1 MSKES
6 ILLIGSKEK
15 FTLDYIY
22 YKSFKQ
28 LGYDVEF
35 LNIDKALKN
44 RIVAKFNSI
53 FPIFNYE
60 SLRKKIFFFFKKKKK
75 KYSKIIVFK
84 GIYLDDLT
92 VNKIRKL
99 QSNSTWIN
107 IFPDDPFNFSNS
119 SISNRKFFKTI
130 ALFDYFCI
138 WSHKIKRKLDKL
150 FPRNNFIYL
159 PFAYNSLNKYKINKK
174 YRENKNQIIFIGT
187 YDAERL
193 KIIKN
198 IKFKKKIYGGNWK
211 RIVTT
216 NLKNTEI
223 GYHLH
228 GKKLSKLISQSKITL
243 NILRKQNY
251 ASHNMKTFEIP
262 GNNGLMLTTRSKEQN
277 VFFKENKACYMY
289 SNSKELNKKI
299 KFIINN
305 PKKSE
310 KVRKYGNMLIKKHNY
325 LNRIKFLMN
334 KVNELN
340 RNKKQI

>member
-15 FTLDYIY
+15 FTLDCFY
-22 YKSFKQ
+22 YKSFKH

-35 LNIDKALKN
+35 LTIDKALKN
-44 RIVAKFNSI
+44 RIVAKFKNI
-53 FPIFNYE
+53 FPIFNYKII
-60 SLRKKIFFFFKKKKK
+60 RKKIFFFFKKKKK

-84 GIYLDDLT
+84 GIYLDNLT
-92 VNKIRKL
+92 INKIRKL

-130 ALFDYFCI
+130 TLFDYFCI
-138 WSHKIKRKLDKL
+138 WSQNIKKKLDKL

-159 PFAYNSLNKYKINKK
+159 PFAYDSLNKYKINKK
-174 YRENKNQIIFIGT
+174 YRENKNQIIFVGT
-187 YDAERL
+187 YDANRL
-193 KIIKN
+193 KVVKS

-211 RIVTT
+211 RIVSTDI
-216 NLKNTEI
+216 KNAEI

-228 GKKLSKLISQSKITL
+228 GKKLSKLISQSKIAL

-251 ASHNMKTFEIP
+251 TSHNMKTFEIP
-262 GNNGLMLTTRSKEQN
+262 GNNGLMLTTRSREQN
-277 VFFKENKACYMY
+277 SFFKENKACYMY
-289 SNSKELNKKI
+289 SNREELNKKI

-305 PKKSE
+305 PRKSE
-310 KVRKYGNMLIKKHNY
+310 KVRKYGNLLARKHTY

-334 KVNELN
+334 KINELN
-340 RNKKQI
+340 RYKS